1 MSNDEVLL
9 PSFCGSTFII
19 RHSIF
24 EGKTQMRV
32 ALVHDWLT
40 GMRGGERCL
49 EVFCEIFPAA
59 TLFTLLHV
67 VGSVSARIEGM
78 PIRCSGLNRFPGVA
92 RWYRFLLPAFPW
104 FIERHDL
111 RGHDLVLSSSHC
123 VAKGV
128 RVPEDALHIAY
139 IYTPMRY
146 VWDLYP
152 EYFGPGRTAPLTRA
166 VMALLRRRMQRW
178 DVRTAARVDHFV
190 AISRH
195 VADRVRRHYGREA
208 TVIHPPVDT
217 ERFRVGDGPGKFY
230 LVVSAFAPYKRIDLA
245 VQACNVLR
253 RPLKIV
259 GGGQDERRLRA
270 LAGPMVEFL
279 GWRPDEEVADLFRRC
294 RALLFPGVEDFGITP
309 LEAMAS
315 GRPVIAYARG
325 GALESVVPLDPPS
338 GAPTGPR
345 TGPDG
350 VAGGSQGPTGVF
362 FHDQTV
368 EGLIRA
374 IELFEASGHRF
385 EPKVLRDRAL
395 TFDRRVFTEKIAGF
409 VRERWAEHRGRLGQ
423 SSC

>member
-1 MSNDEVLL
+1 
-9 PSFCGSTFII
+9 
-19 RHSIF
+19 
-24 EGKTQMRV
+24 MRV

-49 EVFCEIFPAA
+49 EVFCELFPEA
-59 TLFTLLHV
+59 TIFTLLHV
-67 VGSVSARIEGM
+67 AGSVSGRIEGM
-78 PIRCSGLNRFPGVA
+78 PIESSGLGRVPGAA
-92 RWYRFLLPAFPW
+92 RWYRFLLPSFPW
-104 FIERHDL
+104 FIERFDL
-111 RGHDLVLSSSHC
+111 QGYNLVLSSSHC

-128 RVPEDALHIAY
+128 RVPEGALHIAY

-152 EYFGPGRTAPLTRA
+152 EYFGPGRAAPVPRA
-166 VMALLRRRMQRW
+166 AMGLLRRRLQRW

-208 TVIHPPVDT
+208 TVIYPPVDT
-217 ERFRVGDGPGKFY
+217 ERFRVGDEPGEFY

-245 VQACNVLR
+245 VQACNVLQ

-270 LAGPMVEFL
+270 LAGPTVEFL
-279 GWRPDEEVADLFRRC
+279 GWRSDEEVADLYRRC

-315 GRPVIAYARG
+315 GRPVIAYAKG
-325 GALESVVPLDPPS
+325 GALETVIPLNPSSREMGGSPMPLDRVP
-338 GAPTGPR
+338 
-345 TGPDG
+345 
-350 VAGGSQGPTGVF
+350 GGSQGPTGVF
-362 FHDQTV
+362 FSVQSV
-368 EGLIRA
+368 EGLVGA
-374 IELFEASGHRF
+374 IELFEASLHQF

-395 TFDRRVFTEKIAGF
+395 AFDRRVFKEKIAAF
-409 VRERWAEHRGRLGQ
+409 VTERWTEHRDRSGQ
-423 SSC
+423 SAC

>member
-1 MSNDEVLL
+1 
-9 PSFCGSTFII
+9 
-19 RHSIF
+19 
-24 EGKTQMRV
+24 MRV

-49 EVFCEIFPAA
+49 EVFCELFPAA
-59 TLFTLLHV
+59 TLYTLLHV
-67 VGSVSARIEGM
+67 AGSVSPGIEGM
-78 PIRCSGLNRFPGVA
+78 SIRSSGLSRIPGVA

-128 RVPEDALHIAY
+128 RVPEGALHIAY

-146 VWDLYP
+146 VWDLYQ
-152 EYFGPGRTAPLTRA
+152 EYFGPGRAAIVSRA
-166 VMALLRRRMQRW
+166 VMALLRRRLQRW
-178 DVRTAARVDHFV
+178 DVRTTAGVDHFV
-190 AISRH
+190 AISQH

-208 TVIHPPVDT
+208 TVIYPPVHT
-217 ERFRVGDGPGKFY
+217 ERFRVGEGPGEFY

-259 GGGQDERRLRA
+259 GEGQDERRLRA
-270 LAGPMVEFL
+270 LAGPTVEFL
-279 GWRPDEEVADLFRRC
+279 GWRSDAEVADLYRRS

-315 GRPVIAYARG
+315 GRPVISYARG
-325 GALESVVPLDPPS
+325 GALETVIPLNPS
-338 GAPTGPR
+338 SREMGGAPMPS
-345 TGPDG
+345 DG
-350 VAGGSQGPTGVF
+350 VPGGSQGPTGVF

-374 IELFEASGHRF
+374 VEFFETSERLF

-395 TFDRRVFTEKIAGF
+395 TFDRRAFTEKIAGF
-409 VRERWAEHRGRLGQ
+409 VTARWAEHRGRLGQ

>member
-1 MSNDEVLL
+1 
-9 PSFCGSTFII
+9 
-19 RHSIF
+19 
-24 EGKTQMRV
+24 
-32 ALVHDWLT
+32 
-40 GMRGGERCL
+40 
-49 EVFCEIFPAA
+49 
-59 TLFTLLHV
+59 
-67 VGSVSARIEGM
+67 M

-128 RVPEDALHIAY
+128 RVPEGALHIAY

-208 TVIHPPVDT
+208 TVIYPPVEAD
-217 ERFRVGDGPGKFY
+217 RFRVGDVPGEFY
-230 LVVSAFAPYKRIDLA
+230 LVVSAFAPYKRIELA

-253 RPLKIV
+253 RRLKIV

-270 LAGPMVEFL
+270 LAGPTVEFL
-279 GWRPDEEVADLFRRC
+279 GWRSDEEVADLYRRC

-325 GALESVVPLDPPS
+325 GALETVVPLNPPS
-338 GAPTGPR
+338 DVPSCPPARGEA
-345 TGPDG
+345 
-350 VAGGSQGPTGVF
+350 VAGGSPGPTGVF
-362 FHDQTV
+362 FHDQSV
-368 EGLIRA
+368 ESLIGG
-374 IELFEASGHRF
+374 IELLERNSHQF

-395 TFDRRVFTEKIAGF
+395 VFDRRIFKERMAAF
-409 VRERWAEHRGRLGQ
+409 VTERWAEHRDRPGR
-423 SSC
+423 SPC

>member
-1 MSNDEVLL
+1 MQV
-9 PSFCGSTFII
+9 G
-19 RHSIF
+19 
-24 EGKTQMRV
+24 
-32 ALVHDWLT
+32 LVHDWLT

-49 EVFCEIFPAA
+49 EVFCELFPAA

-67 VGSVSARIEGM
+67 AGSVSARIEGM

-92 RWYRFLLPAFPW
+92 RWYRFLLPVFPL

-111 RGHDLVLSSSHC
+111 RGYDLILSSSHC

-128 RVPEDALHIAY
+128 RVPEGALHIAY

-152 EYFGPGRTAPLTRA
+152 EYFGPGRAAPLTRA

-178 DVRTAARVDHFV
+178 DLRTAARVDHFV

-195 VADRVRRHYGREA
+195 VADRVRRHYGRDA
-208 TVIHPPVDT
+208 TVIYPPVDT
-217 ERFRVGDGPGKFY
+217 ERFRVGDGGPGEFY

-270 LAGPMVEFL
+270 LAGKTVEFL
-279 GWRPDEEVADLFRRC
+279 GWRSDEEVADLFRRS

-309 LEAMAS
+309 LESMAS

-325 GALESVVPLDPPS
+325 GALETVIPS
-338 GAPTGPR
+338 NPSAREMGGAPMS
-345 TGPDG
+345 PDR
-350 VAGGSQGPTGVF
+350 APGGSHGPTGVF

-374 IELFEASGHRF
+374 IELFEASEHQF

-395 TFDRRVFTEKIAGF
+395 TFDRRVFTEKIARF
-409 VRERWAEHRGRLGQ
+409 VRERWAEHRGRLGP